1 MVRKCEL
8 EARGISG
15 EKLRVNG
22 LADLWFKI
30 GDKIGLHSFVVVE
43 MRDKCIIGADLL
55 RKTGMVLD
63 VAREKLSWETGE
75 TDLVVQENAS
85 VVNKVTTLVNQYRD
99 LFVDGP
105 NDELGRTS
113 VTEHSIN
120 TGDNRPIKQRPYRT
134 PVHLQ
139 GE

>member
-1 MVRKCEL
+1 MIRCLVDMGATVSLISREKVKSALVRKCGL

-55 RKTGMVLD
+55 RKTGMVVD
-63 VAREKLSWETGE
+63 VAREKLLWEMGE
-75 TDLVVQENAS
+75 MDLVVQENAPA
-85 VVNKVTTLVNQYRD
+85 VNKV
-99 LFVDGP
+99 
-105 NDELGRTS
+105 
-113 VTEHSIN
+113 
-120 TGDNRPIKQRPYRT
+120 
-134 PVHLQ
+134 
-139 GE
+139 